1 MADEYDYGKETKTI
15 VFEDNDHRHAK
26 FFIKLRYD
34 GFRQSEFFRQIISS
48 YIDGDELFMEYLD
61 SIKPQAKAKVKKSK
75 KLRRVIENNRERIE
89 QGAGKRRRRSDRRPP
104 SGGGG
109 RISCCT
115 R

>member
-1 MADEYDYGKETKTI
+1 MSDEFDYGKDLKSI
-15 VFEDNDHRHAK
+15 VFQDTDHRHAK

-75 KLRRVIENNRERIE
+75 KLRDEGNKLKNDLGLTDNEVEDIFDLIQQEHP
-89 QGAGKRRRRSDRRPP
+89 DL
-104 SGGGG
+104 
-109 RISCCT
+109 
-115 R
+115 

>member
-48 YIDGDELFMEYLD
+48 YIDGDELFMEYVD
-61 SIKPQAKAKVKKSK
+61 SIKPQAKAKIKKSK
-75 KLRRVIENNRERIE
+75 KLRDKGNELKVNLGLTEEEVEDIFDLIE
-89 QGAGKRRRRSDRRPP
+89 QEHPDL
-104 SGGGG
+104 
-109 RISCCT
+109 
-115 R
+115 

>member
-75 KLRRVIENNRERIE
+75 KQRE
-89 QGAGKRRRRSDRRPP
+89 QGNKLKKDLGLTDNEVEDIFDLIQQEYPDL
-104 SGGGG
+104 
-109 RISCCT
+109 
-115 R
+115 

>member
-48 YIDGDELFMEYLD
+48 YIDGDELFMEYVD
-61 SIKPQAKAKVKKSK
+61 SIKPQAKAKIKKSK
-75 KLRRVIENNRERIE
+75 KLRDKGNELKVNLGLTEQEVEDIFDLIE
-89 QGAGKRRRRSDRRPP
+89 QEHPDL
-104 SGGGG
+104 
-109 RISCCT
+109 
-115 R
+115 